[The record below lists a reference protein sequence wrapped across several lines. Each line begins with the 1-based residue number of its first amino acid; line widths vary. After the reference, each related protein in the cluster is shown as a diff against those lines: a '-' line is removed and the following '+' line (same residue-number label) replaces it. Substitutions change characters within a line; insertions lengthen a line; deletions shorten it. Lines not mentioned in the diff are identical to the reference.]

1 MLQYNIVFGDFELT
15 AEVQIILSN
24 ERKNMRAHLIYE
36 LLRSDDI
43 SYAFYTL
50 LHKD

>member
-1 MLQYNIVFGDFELT
+1 MLQYNIVFGDYELT
-15 AEVQIILSN
+15 AEVQIILSG
-24 ERKNMRAHLIYE
+24 ERKNFKAHLIYE

-43 SYAFYTL
+43 SYAFLSL